1 MVENTMRRK
10 ERNFTLIELL
20 VVIAII
26 AILASMLLPAL
37 SQARARG
44 DLTSCMSNLRQ
55 LSMACVQYNSD
66 YKMGVA
72 SGAQA
77 TDGYIRWQS
86 VLHRLYIYPGH
97 AQAATSADPTSNQK
111 LHIQAIGGD
120 PANGYQAYGV
130 FACPVSRR
138 ISNTAAFQDRNNYAM
153 NHYVGSNISSTVW
166 GVGYDASRVYDRVK
180 KPSMRLLL
188 TDGLGKN
195 NNTDKPNYERNR
207 KSVGTTDRGTLCQKL
222 CGRARRRQWTA
233 RTTAAAARQKNTR
246 SSDAPRRIVGR
257 RIQHTHQEPASV
269 GSLPASH

>member
-77 TDGYIRWQS
+77 ADGYIRWQS

-195 NNTDKPNYERNR
+195 NNTDKGFFVSNR
-207 KSVGTTDRGTLCQKL
+207 SDID
-222 CGRARRRQWTA
+222 GRHMNSA
-233 RTTAAAARQKNTR
+233 NTSYLDGHCKMMR
-246 SSDAPRRIVGR
+246 YGAIPGNGVNGD
-257 RIQHTHQEPASV
+257 PAW
-269 GSLPASH
+269 GADGAHYFWGWHPYPANQ